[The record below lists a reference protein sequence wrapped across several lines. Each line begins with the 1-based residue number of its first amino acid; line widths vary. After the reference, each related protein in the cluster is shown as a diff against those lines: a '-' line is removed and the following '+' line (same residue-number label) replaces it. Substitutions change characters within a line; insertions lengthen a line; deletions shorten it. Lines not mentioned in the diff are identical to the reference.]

1 MINLIKVLFLF
12 KEPTIKLN
20 EVGLLTLGVARLVL
34 IISSLFIIGFLAQTA
49 GAYIPI
55 LKPYSEYLTLPSIS
69 NNIFLSSFISGLL
82 TMVWGLVGCVILYL
96 TFGLLYFVLLFLG
109 GGFTD
114 E

>member
-12 KEPTIKLN
+12 KKPTIKLN

-49 GAYIPI
+49 GAHIPI
-55 LKPYSEYLTLPSIS
+55 LKPYSEYLALPSIS

-82 TMVWGLVGCVILYL
+82 TMVWGLIGYVILYL
-96 TFGLLYFVLLFLG
+96 TFSLLYFVLLFLG